1 MKVLIADDEPLA
13 RERLRRLLAE
23 LGDEHQ
29 VVGEAPDGETALA
42 LCVREEPDV
51 VLLDIEM
58 PGMDGLEAA
67 ARLAQLDPPPA
78 VVLVTAYPEF
88 ALDAFARRVADYLV
102 KPVRR
107 ERLAAALDGVQ
118 IATRAQRQ
126 TPPSEPAADT
136 PGRRHLSAPYR
147 GGLRTVP
154 IDEVLYLR
162 ATQKYVS
169 VHYPGGELLVEE
181 SLKALE
187 DEFADRFL
195 RVHRNTLVARERVS
209 GLEKAADGGVL
220 ICLRDCAECL
230 PVSRRHLPEVRRWVR
245 AGLRGDPA

>member
-1 MKVLIADDEPLA
+1 MRILIADDEPLA

-29 VVGEAPDGETALA
+29 VVAEAADGETALA
-42 LCVREEPDV
+42 LCAQEEPDV

-58 PGMDGLEAA
+58 PGLDGLEAA

-78 VVLVTAYPEF
+78 VILVTAYPEF

-107 ERLAAALDGVQ
+107 ERLTAALDGVQ
-118 IATRAQRQ
+118 IATRPQRQ
-126 TPPSEPAADT
+126 TPPSQPAADT

-147 GGLRTVP
+147 GGVRTVP
-154 IDEVLYLR
+154 IEDVLYLR

-195 RVHRNTLVARERVS
+195 RVHRNTLVARDRVA
-209 GLEKAADGGVL
+209 GLVKAPDGGVL
-220 ICLRDCAECL
+220 ICLREHPERL
-230 PVSRRHLPEVRRWVR
+230 PVSRRHLAEVRRRVR
-245 AGLRGDPA
+245 SGFAAD

>member
-1 MKVLIADDEPLA
+1 MRILIADDEPLA

-29 VVGEAPDGETALA
+29 VVAEAADGETALA
-42 LCVREEPDV
+42 LCAREEPDV

-58 PGMDGLEAA
+58 PGLDGLEAA
-67 ARLAQLDPPPA
+67 ARLAELDPPPA
-78 VVLVTAYPEF
+78 VILVTAYPEF

-107 ERLAAALDGVQ
+107 ERLTAALDGVQ

-126 TPPSEPAADT
+126 PPASQPAADT

-147 GGLRTVP
+147 GGVRTVP
-154 IDEVLYLR
+154 IEEVLYLR

-187 DEFADRFL
+187 DEFADRFM
-195 RVHRNTLVARERVS
+195 RVHRNTLVARDRVA
-209 GLEKAADGGVL
+209 GLEKAPDGGVL
-220 ICLRDCAECL
+220 ICLREHPERL
-230 PVSRRHLPEVRRWVR
+230 PVSRRHLAEVRRRVR
-245 AGLRGDPA
+245 SGFAAD

>member
-1 MKVLIADDEPLA
+1 MRILIADDEALA

-29 VVGEAPDGETALA
+29 VVAEAPDGETALA
-42 LCVREEPDV
+42 LCAREEVDL

-107 ERLAAALDGVQ
+107 ERLAAALAGVR
-118 IATRAQRQ
+118 IATRPQRQ
-126 TPPSEPAADT
+126 TLPVEPAADT

-147 GGLRTVP
+147 GGVRTVP
-154 IDEVLYLR
+154 IEEVLYLR

-195 RVHRNTLVARERVS
+195 RVHRNTLVARDQVS

-220 ICLRDCAECL
+220 ICLREHPERL
-230 PVSRRHLPEVRRWVR
+230 PVSRRHLAEVRRWVR
-245 AGLRGDPA
+245 SGFSVD

>member
-1 MKVLIADDEPLA
+1 MRILIADDEPLA

-23 LGDEHQ
+23 LGDKHQ
-29 VVGEAPDGETALA
+29 VVAEAADGETALA

-58 PGMDGLEAA
+58 PGLDGLEAA

-78 VVLVTAYPEF
+78 VILVTAYPEF

-107 ERLAAALDGVQ
+107 ERLTAALDGVQ
-118 IATRAQRQ
+118 IATRPQRQ
-126 TPPSEPAADT
+126 TPPSQPAADT

-147 GGLRTVP
+147 GGVRTVP
-154 IDEVLYLR
+154 IEDVLYLR

-195 RVHRNTLVARERVS
+195 RVHRNTLVARDRVA
-209 GLEKAADGGVL
+209 GLEKAPDGGVL
-220 ICLRDCAECL
+220 ICLREHPERL
-230 PVSRRHLPEVRRWVR
+230 PVSRRHLAEVRRRVR
-245 AGLRGDPA
+245 SGFAAD